1 MASDVH
7 IKFEGV
13 DGEATHK
20 DHKGEIEVLS
30 WSWGVTNNSATAG
43 GGSGKGKGDPGLFS
57 FTHTYDKASPV
68 LAKKCTQGV
77 HFPTVTM
84 TCRKSGEG
92 QKEFLKIVMKE
103 VFIVNTSP
111 AGGSSGDIM
120 ENVSMSY
127 GDVEFTY
134 KPQDDKGGTG
144 GDVKYGWNAKTTE
157 VR

>member
-7 IKFEGV
+7 IKFDGV

-30 WSWGVTNNSATAG
+30 WSWGVHNNSATAG
-43 GGSGKGKGDPGLFS
+43 GGSGKGKGDPGAFNFMHLF
-57 FTHTYDKASPV
+57 DKASPV

-77 HFPTVTM
+77 HFPKVEM

-92 QKEFLKIVMKE
+92 QKEFLKITMKE
-103 VFIVNTSP
+103 VFIIAVQP
-111 AGGSSGDIM
+111 AGGSTGEINEAVSMTYGDI
-120 ENVSMSY
+120 
-127 GDVEFTY
+127 EFTY
-134 KPQDDKGGTG
+134 KPQETSGGTG

>member
-1 MASDVH
+1 MAPITESRGPGAGDMFLKVKGAKH
-7 IKFEGV
+7 GDINGDV

-57 FTHTYDKASPV
+57 FTHVYDKASPV

-84 TCRKSGEG
+84 TCR
-92 QKEFLKIVMKE
+92 
-103 VFIVNTSP
+103 
-111 AGGSSGDIM
+111 
-120 ENVSMSY
+120 
-127 GDVEFTY
+127 
-134 KPQDDKGGTG
+134 
-144 GDVKYGWNAKTTE
+144 
-157 VR
+157 